1 MLGLFTWDTSPVE
14 NNREIDIEFSRWG
27 DPERRE
33 NGQYVVQPFCEES
46 KYAFEFELSGNNST
60 HLIQWLPGR
69 VKFAS
74 FHGHVEPST
83 IRSGQVPHIESWSY
97 EGGTGSG
104 SVPTAGD
111 AKVRMNLYLYKGEP
125 APDGEDQ
132 EVVIRDFRFIPISEG
147 EE

>member
-1 MLGLFTWDTSPVE
+1 SPVE

-60 HLIQWLPGR
+60 HLIRWLPGR

-97 EGGTGSG
+97 EGDNG

-125 APDGEDQ
+125 APDAEDQ